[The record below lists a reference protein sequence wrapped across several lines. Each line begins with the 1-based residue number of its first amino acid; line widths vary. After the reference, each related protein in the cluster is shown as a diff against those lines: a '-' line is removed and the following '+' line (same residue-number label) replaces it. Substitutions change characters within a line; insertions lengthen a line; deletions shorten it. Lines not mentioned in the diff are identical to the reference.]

1 MEAWIERTTA
11 ATAATDVS
19 AIGPVADD
27 LFQQSSSSAPASRWD
42 ATPSSVTPA
51 PVATPRRRP
60 HSAGGRY
67 HHSGYRKAATA
78 VMSDLRVPLPH
89 QPVMTF
95 EQMLEK
101 VRYDGA
107 YPTRERA
114 EEVVRLV
121 LSGLGRQLTGEER
134 VELAARLPFEAASIL
149 TAQVPGIQP
158 LTGWAFVK
166 ELAARTG
173 ATPATTRWDTGAV
186 LAVVAALA
194 GPDLLT
200 RILNRLPTG
209 YALLFG
215 RAELVQAA

>member
-1 MEAWIERTTA
+1 M
-11 ATAATDVS
+11 
-19 AIGPVADD
+19 
-27 LFQQSSSSAPASRWD
+27 
-42 ATPSSVTPA
+42 
-51 PVATPRRRP
+51 
-60 HSAGGRY
+60 
-67 HHSGYRKAATA
+67 
-78 VMSDLRVPLPH
+78 MSDLRVPLPH
-89 QPVMTF
+89 QPVTTF

-121 LSGLGRQLTGEER
+121 LSGLGRQLTGDER